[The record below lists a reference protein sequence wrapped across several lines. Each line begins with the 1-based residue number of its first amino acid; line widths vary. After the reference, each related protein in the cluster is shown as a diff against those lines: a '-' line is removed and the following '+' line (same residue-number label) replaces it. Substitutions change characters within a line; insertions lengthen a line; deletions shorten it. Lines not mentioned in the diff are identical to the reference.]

1 MPSAASYR
9 SLLLAGSAAAPVFT
23 ASFAIQQ
30 SLREDYDP
38 RRYPVSSLALG
49 PGGGQQAATFAVTGG
64 LLALGAAGLADVPVG
79 AEEPP
84 APQAH
89 FQHQG
94 VMLAGAAV
102 GLLASAV
109 FTTDP
114 IGGYPPGTAVIT
126 EPRTREGL
134 AHDMSA
140 VPVFLGLPVAAVVSG
155 VAAARS
161 GRWAWAVYSGVAAAA
176 TVVGLVRSSGG
187 FGHQRTQW
195 VAQAG
200 TWQRVAIV
208 AGLGW
213 ASAVCGRAAIRSSRG

>member
-1 MPSAASYR
+1 MPSAALYR

-64 LLALGAAGLADVPVG
+64 LLALGAAGLGDVPAG
-79 AEEPP
+79 AEEPH
-84 APQAH
+84 AVV
-89 FQHQG
+89 

-161 GRWAWAVYSGVAAAA
+161 GRWAWAIYSGVAAAA

-213 ASAVCGRAAIRSSRG
+213 ASAVCGRAAIRSSRR

>member
-64 LLALGAAGLADVPVG
+64 LLALGAAGLGDVPAG
-79 AEEPP
+79 AEEPH
-84 APQAH
+84 AVV
-89 FQHQG
+89 

-155 VAAARS
+155 VSAARS

>member
-23 ASFAIQQ
+23 ASFVIQQ

-64 LLALGAAGLADVPVG
+64 LLALGAAGLADLPVG
-79 AEEPP
+79 AEEPR
-84 APQAH
+84 AVV
-89 FQHQG
+89 

-155 VAAARS
+155 VSAARS

-213 ASAVCGRAAIRSSRG
+213 ASAVCGRSAIRSSRR

>member
-9 SLLLAGSAAAPVFT
+9 SLLLAGSCAAPVFT
-23 ASFAIQQ
+23 ASFVIQQ

-64 LLALGAAGLADVPVG
+64 LLGLGAAGLADVPVG
-79 AEEPP
+79 AEEPRTVV
-84 APQAH
+84 
-89 FQHQG
+89 

-155 VAAARS
+155 VSAARS
-161 GRWAWAVYSGVAAAA
+161 GRWVWAVYSGVAAAA

-213 ASAVCGRAAIRSSRG
+213 ASAVCGRAAIRSSRR

>member
-23 ASFAIQQ
+23 ASFVIQQ

-64 LLALGAAGLADVPVG
+64 LLALGAAGLGDVPVG
-79 AEEPP
+79 AEEPH
-84 APQAH
+84 AVV
-89 FQHQG
+89 

-161 GRWAWAVYSGVAAAA
+161 GRWAWAIYSGVAAAA

>member
-64 LLALGAAGLADVPVG
+64 LLALGAAGLADLPVG
-79 AEEPP
+79 AEEPR
-84 APQAH
+84 AVV
-89 FQHQG
+89 

-213 ASAVCGRAAIRSSRG
+213 ASAVCGRSAIRSSRR

>member
-49 PGGGQQAATFAVTGG
+49 PGGGQQAATFAVTGS
-64 LLALGAAGLADVPVG
+64 LLALGAAGLVNVPVG
-79 AEEPP
+79 AEEPR
-84 APQAH
+84 A
-89 FQHQG
+89 
-94 VMLAGAAV
+94 VVVVLAGAAV

-155 VAAARS
+155 VSAARS

-200 TWQRVAIV
+200 TSQRVAIV

-213 ASAVCGRAAIRSSRG
+213 ASAVCGRAAIRSSRR

>member
-9 SLLLAGSAAAPVFT
+9 SLLLAGSSAAPVFM
-23 ASFAIQQ
+23 ASFVIQQ

-64 LLALGAAGLADVPVG
+64 LLALGAAGLGDVPVG
-79 AEEPP
+79 AEEPR
-84 APQAH
+84 AVV
-89 FQHQG
+89 

-126 EPRTREGL
+126 ESRTREGL

-161 GRWAWAVYSGVAAAA
+161 GRWGWAVYSGVAAAG

-213 ASAVCGRAAIRSSRG
+213 ASAVCGRAAIRSSRR

>member
-1 MPSAASYR
+1 MPSGASFR
-9 SLLLAGSAAAPVFT
+9 ALLLAGSAAAPVFT
-23 ASFAIQQ
+23 ASFVIQQ

-38 RRYPVSSLALG
+38 RRFPVSSLALG
-49 PGGGQQAATFAVTGG
+49 PGGWQQATTFAVTGG
-64 LLALGAAGLADVPVG
+64 LLALGAVGLGDVPVG
-79 AEEPP
+79 AAEPR
-84 APQAH
+84 A
-89 FQHQG
+89 
-94 VMLAGAAV
+94 VVLVVAGAAV

-114 IGGYPPGTAVIT
+114 IGGYPRGTAVIT

-161 GRWAWAVYSGVAAAA
+161 GRLAWAVYSGLSAAA
-176 TVVGLVRSSGG
+176 TMVGLVRSSGG
-187 FGHQRTQW
+187 FGHQRTRW

-213 ASAVCGRAAIRSSRG
+213 ASVVCGRAVIRSSGR

>member
-64 LLALGAAGLADVPVG
+64 LLALGAAGLGDVPVG
-79 AEEPP
+79 AEEPH
-84 APQAH
+84 AVV
-89 FQHQG
+89 

-155 VAAARS
+155 VSAARS

>member
-64 LLALGAAGLADVPVG
+64 LLALGAAGLGDVPAG
-79 AEEPP
+79 AEEPH
-84 APQAH
+84 AVV
-89 FQHQG
+89 

-161 GRWAWAVYSGVAAAA
+161 GRWAWAAYSGVAAAA

>member
-9 SLLLAGSAAAPVFT
+9 SLLLAGSSAAPVFT
-23 ASFAIQQ
+23 ASSVIQQ

-79 AEEPP
+79 AEEPRTVV
-84 APQAH
+84 
-89 FQHQG
+89 G
-94 VMLAGAAV
+94 MLAGAAV
-102 GLLASAV
+102 GLLA
-109 FTTDP
+109 
-114 IGGYPPGTAVIT
+114 
-126 EPRTREGL
+126 
-134 AHDMSA
+134 SA

>member
-79 AEEPP
+79 AEEPR
-84 APQAH
+84 AVV
-89 FQHQG
+89 

>member
-23 ASFAIQQ
+23 ASFVIQQ

-64 LLALGAAGLADVPVG
+64 LLALGAAGLGDVPVG
-79 AEEPP
+79 AEEPH
-84 APQAH
+84 AVV
-89 FQHQG
+89 